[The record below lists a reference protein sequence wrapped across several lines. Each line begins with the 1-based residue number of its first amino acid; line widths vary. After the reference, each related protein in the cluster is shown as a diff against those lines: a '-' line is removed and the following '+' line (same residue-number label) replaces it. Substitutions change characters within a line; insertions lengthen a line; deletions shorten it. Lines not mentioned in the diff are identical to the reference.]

1 MKIVTLRFGDLE
13 IPEEKIIDFPKGLLG
28 FEQFHKY
35 VILQREDSEPF
46 RWLQSLDDPNLAFV
60 IVNPIFFFPNYKIK
74 LHIKEL
80 ADIGVTEDSDVETFV
95 IVTIPRDISQMA
107 ANLQGPLLINT
118 DRGLGKQV
126 VFVNGPYTISHN
138 VIDELNKKIV
148 KEERRNLLAVQI

>member
-1 MKIVTLRFGDLE
+1 M
-13 IPEEKIIDFPKGLLG
+13 PEKIIDFPKGLLG

-138 VIDELNKKIV
+138 VIDELNKKVV
-148 KEERRNLLAVQI
+148 KEQRREALAVQI

>member
-1 MKIVTLRFGDLE
+1 MKIVTLRFGELE

-35 VILQREDSEPF
+35 VVLQREDSEPF
-46 RWLQSLDDPNLAFV
+46 QWLQSLDDPNLAFV
-60 IVNPIFFFPNYKIK
+60 IVNPIFFFPNYKIE

-80 ADIGVTEDSDVETFV
+80 ADIGVSEESDVETFV
-95 IVTIPRDISQMA
+95 IVTIPKDIARMS
-107 ANLQGPLLINT
+107 ANLQGPLLVNT

-138 VIDELNKKIV
+138 VIDELNKRVDKKQQRIA
-148 KEERRNLLAVQI
+148 LAVQI